1 MLWTVALVASAI
13 AHPYSVA
20 EMSRVARNGDHYRL
34 LALLS
39 TASVDVP
46 DLNRVLIVAS
56 MHSRIPSM
64 KMLIA
69 RGATDLDTALIG
81 AAMRNQMAAV
91 RFLVSPE
98 RESPATDMARAM
110 RAAGLYGAFDAEFYL
125 LTIMRHP
132 L

>member
-1 MLWTVALVASAI
+1 MLWTVALVASAL
-13 AHPYSVA
+13 AHPYSVS
-20 EMSRVARNGDHYRL
+20 ELSRVARNGDHYKL

-69 RGATDLDTALIG
+69 RGATDLDTALVG

-98 RESPATDMARAM
+98 RESPATDMAPAM
-110 RAAGLYGAFDAEFYL
+110 QIAGLYGAFDVEFYL
-125 LTIMRHP
+125 LTVMRHS